1 MRDSLSRL
9 EQLRYRKNAL
19 LGAWGLPVQ
28 ASKMGQPFLLT
39 KNNQPT
45 RVTHMTRKYFGTD
58 GIRGT
63 VGQPPITPDFVL
75 KLAHAVGRVLRQSES
90 RPTVLI
96 GKDTRISG
104 YMLESALESGFNSAG
119 VDVVLLG
126 PLPTPGVAYL
136 TRAQRAS
143 LGVVIS
149 ASHNP
154 FADNGIKFFS
164 AQGTKLNDEWE
175 LAVEASLE
183 QQPVWADSAS
193 LGKTRRMEDAA
204 GRYTEF
210 CKSTF
215 AHDLTLKGLK
225 IVVDGAHGAAYHIAP
240 MVFHELGAEV
250 IAIGC
255 SPDGLNI
262 NHEVGATHPQAL
274 IEAVRANNADY
285 GIALDGDA
293 DRLQIVDAEGR
304 LFDGDE
310 VLYLMVNERLSRG
323 EKVPGTVGTLMTNMA
338 VEVALKAKGVEF
350 VRAKVGDR
358 YVLEELD
365 KRGWLLGGE
374 GSGHLLALDKHTTG
388 DGLISALQVLQAC
401 VRSRKTLS
409 QLLVDVVLFPQ
420 TLINVRLQPGQDWK
434 SSAELAMQTKA
445 VEIELGDSG
454 RILIRA
460 SGTEPLL
467 RVMVEAR
474 DSLQAKSCAE
484 RVADTVRLLHTV

>member
-1 MRDSLSRL
+1 
-9 EQLRYRKNAL
+9 
-19 LGAWGLPVQ
+19 
-28 ASKMGQPFLLT
+28 
-39 KNNQPT
+39 
-45 RVTHMTRKYFGTD
+45 MTRKYFGTD

-63 VGQPPITPDFVL
+63 VGQAPITPDFVL
-75 KLAHAVGRVLRQSES
+75 RLAHAVGRVLKRTES

-164 AQGTKLNDEWE
+164 ALGTKLSDTWE
-175 LAVEASLE
+175 HDVEAALDE
-183 QQPVWADSAS
+183 APVWVDSAS
-193 LGKTRRMEDAA
+193 LGKTRRLDDAA
-204 GRYTEF
+204 GRYIEF

-215 AHDLTLKGLK
+215 ANDLTLKGMK
-225 IVVDGAHGAAYHIAP
+225 IVVDGAHGAGYQVAP
-240 MVFHELGAEV
+240 KVFHELGAEV
-250 IAIGC
+250 ISIGC

-262 NHEVGATHPQAL
+262 NHEVGATHPAAL
-274 IEAVRANNADY
+274 VAAVKAHSAHC

-293 DRLQIVDAEGR
+293 DRLQLVDAQGR
-304 LFDGDE
+304 LFNGDE
-310 VLYLMVNERLSRG
+310 ILYLMVKERLSRG
-323 EKVPGTVGTLMTNMA
+323 GGAGGKRSSELVPGVVGTLMTNMA
-338 VEVALKAKGVEF
+338 VELALKAKGVEL

-358 YVLEELD
+358 YVLEELE

-388 DGLISALQVLQAC
+388 DGLVSALQVLQAC
-401 VRSRKTLS
+401 MRSGQTLS
-409 QLLVDVVLFPQ
+409 ELLADVTLFPQ
-420 TLINVRLQPGQDWK
+420 TLINVRLKPGQDWK
-434 SSAELAMQTKA
+434 SSANLASETLA
-445 VEIELGDSG
+445 VEAELGETG
-454 RILIRA
+454 RVLIRA

-474 DSLQAKSCAE
+474 DPVQAQACAQ
-484 RVADTVRLLHTV
+484 RIADTITA